1 VDTLPYLSMPVQF
14 ATALIFLLVAVA
26 FVAISVLLPRLFRPI
41 NPYPE
46 KVTNY
51 ECGERPLGTPWIRF
65 NMRFYIIAILFIIF
79 DVEVLFI
86 IPWAVEYRRLYP
98 EMGLLVFFEMFV
110 FLLVLGVG
118 LAYCWVKGHLEWV
131 FRERES
137 GAVPGSRS
145 GSRP

>member
-1 VDTLPYLSMPVQF
+1 MDTPYLSMSVQF

-41 NPYPE
+41 HPYSE
-46 KVTNY
+46 KLTNY

-86 IPWAVEYRRLYP
+86 IPWAVEFRHLYP
-98 EMGLLVFFEMFV
+98 QLGLLVFFEMFL
-110 FLLVLGVG
+110 FLLILGIG

-131 FRERES
+131 FRNRPVMA
-137 GAVPGSRS
+137 GAEA
-145 GSRP
+145 RPEPRP

>member
-1 VDTLPYLSMPVQF
+1 METPFISMPVQF

-41 NPYPE
+41 NPYSD
-46 KVTNY
+46 KLTNY
-51 ECGERPLGTPWIRF
+51 ECGERPVGTPWIRF

-86 IPWAVEYRRLYP
+86 IPWAVEFRRLYP
-98 EMGLLVFFEMFV
+98 EMGLLVFFEMFL
-110 FLLVLGVG
+110 FLLILGIG

-131 FRERES
+131 FRERT
-137 GAVPGSRS
+137 AVDVSE
-145 GSRP
+145 SRPEPRP